1 MALLSFVESAP
12 RAYRLK
18 VGNADLFRNS
28 TEPGTSPAQA
38 PLPANCLK
46 PKVFLGRR
54 SIRQIRAWRKK
65 FAAARAGAKAE
76 FACAKG

>member
-1 MALLSFVESAP
+1 MSL
-12 RAYRLK
+12 YQ
-18 VGNADLFRNS
+18 RNYQCDVR
-28 TEPGTSPAQA
+28 PAQA

-54 SIRQIRAWRKK
+54 SIRQIRAPEKK